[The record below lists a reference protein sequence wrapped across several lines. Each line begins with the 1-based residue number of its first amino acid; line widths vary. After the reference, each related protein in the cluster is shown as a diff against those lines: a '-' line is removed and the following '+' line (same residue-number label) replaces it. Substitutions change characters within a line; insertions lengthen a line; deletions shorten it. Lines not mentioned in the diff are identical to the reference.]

1 MCDILNRT
9 LSDEESRR
17 LKADHEYLSL
27 SNEVTVRA
35 LSASICRRAVA
46 WHIALARALKSTY
59 CSAQCTFPHHLEQM
73 SVAAEMMKEE
83 ICFWRQQAR
92 SSPPHAVAAGE
103 SALAHAGTGYC
114 TTRTPVSTHDASVA
128 ASISTHNTSVA
139 VAAPVAGRGA
149 VPMTRDPVLEPD
161 IDTPKRKEDTPAPSL
176 DN

>member
-9 LSDEESRR
+9 LSEEESKR
-17 LKADHEYLSL
+17 LKADPEYLIL

-46 WHIALARALKSTY
+46 WHIALARALTPTLFCAY
-59 CSAQCTFPHHLEQM
+59 TFPHHLEQM

-92 SSPPHAVAAGE
+92 SSPPHAFAAGE
-103 SALAHAGTGYC
+103 SAFAHAGTGYC

-128 ASISTHNTSVA
+128 AASISAYNAPAA
-139 VAAPVAGRGA
+139 VAAPVSGRGA
-149 VPMTRDPVLEPD
+149 VPMTRGPVLEPD

-176 DN
+176 DD